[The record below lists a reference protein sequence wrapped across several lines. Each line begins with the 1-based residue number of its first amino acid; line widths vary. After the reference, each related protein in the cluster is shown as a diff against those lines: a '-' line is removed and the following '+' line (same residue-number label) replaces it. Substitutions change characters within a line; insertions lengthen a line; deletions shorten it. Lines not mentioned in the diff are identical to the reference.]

1 MWLRFSKI
9 VSYYQIT
16 GDTREK
22 VEAVMNRGLIQFFSS
37 EPQRFFTLLF
47 KGMYNVDWL
56 ILITHVLSSLFRLKG
71 VHS

>member
-1 MWLRFSKI
+1 VK
-9 VSYYQIT
+9 
-16 GDTREK
+16 K